1 MPYRAM
7 EVPRLPACQQ
17 RLCSAGSSG
26 RGKPLCGTAPLDLV
40 PRTTLALLSL
50 TLPTWSVA
58 HMHPAHRDTR
68 LLPCRALLHCACQ
81 GLAAGLL
88 CPNTQVSSEGVQQ
101 QQLQQQVPGNQLLAV
116 CSLAWPR
123 FLHHLLGDISNSC
136 GKFARLC
143 PMPLPARR
151 TVLCPGIKNSPA
163 GPSPW
168 QLAHPHH
175 GKMDTSLGNH

>member
-68 LLPCRALLHCACQ
+68 LLPCRALLHRACQ

-88 CPNTQVSSEGVQQ
+88 CPNTQVSRGDVSMFNSSSSSSKSQGMLLVGFCLACPSASESSVNFPPT
-101 QQLQQQVPGNQLLAV
+101 L
-116 CSLAWPR
+116 
-123 FLHHLLGDISNSC
+123 
-136 GKFARLC
+136 
-143 PMPLPARR
+143 
-151 TVLCPGIKNSPA
+151 
-163 GPSPW
+163 
-168 QLAHPHH
+168 
-175 GKMDTSLGNH
+175 